1 VLVTLTVLG
10 SGFHKPADSAHPSC
24 QVGVPAGSWRSPS
37 ADSLFLTKNKED
49 QAMIS
54 EKRFAFTPVVGVEQD
69 WKGARGFQC
78 EP

>member
-1 VLVTLTVLG
+1 
-10 SGFHKPADSAHPSC
+10 
-24 QVGVPAGSWRSPS
+24 
-37 ADSLFLTKNKED
+37 
-49 QAMIS
+49 MIS